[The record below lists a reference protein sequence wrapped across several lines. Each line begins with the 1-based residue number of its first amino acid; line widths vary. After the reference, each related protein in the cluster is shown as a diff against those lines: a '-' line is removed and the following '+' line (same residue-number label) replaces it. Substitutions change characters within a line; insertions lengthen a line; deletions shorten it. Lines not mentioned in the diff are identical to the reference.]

1 MLKIVTTPQQTE
13 DTVTVTVNAPE
24 YVDKEETFD
33 ATIDVVNIT
42 DLNSAQ
48 FDLSFDSSVVNVT
61 DVADG
66 SLNGTA
72 IPVSMWDFVD
82 ADTVKVLVSVPI
94 GQGVIGSGNLA
105 KIRFEV
111 VGEPGGRSELNISK
125 GLLVNKEA
133 EEIPAEWIDDEI
145 TIGQISAEVKVN
157 APELVK
163 AGETFDVTIDVVN
176 LTDFNSAQFDLS
188 FDPSV
193 VDVTGVAD
201 GSLDGARIPVSM
213 WNPVGADTVRVLVSM
228 PIGQGVSGSGYI
240 AKVSCEVVGKAGD
253 GSELDIS
260 GGLLVNKE
268 AAEILALWIDDE
280 VVIGAEV
287 KVNAP
292 ELVKAGETFDATIDV
307 VNITDLNSAQFDL
320 SFDSSVVNVTDVAD
334 GSLNGT
340 AIPVSMWDFVDAD
353 TVKVLVSVP
362 IGQGVIGSGNLAKI
376 RFEVVGEPGGR
387 SELNISKGLLV
398 NKEAEEIPAEWI
410 DDEITIGQI
419 SAEVKVNAPE
429 LVKAGETFDVTID
442 VVNLTDFN
450 SAEFDLSF
458 NSSVVNVTG
467 VADGNLNGARIPVS
481 MWDSFD
487 ADTVRVLVGMPMG
500 QGGSGSG
507 YLAKVS
513 FDVVG
518 NAGDGS
524 DLDISNGLLVNKEA
538 VEILALWIDDEVV
551 IGDSGD

>member
-61 DVADG
+61 GVADG
-66 SLNGTA
+66 SLDSET

-82 ADTVKVLVSVPI
+82 AGTVKVLVSVPI
-94 GQGVIGSGNLA
+94 GGGVSGSGNLA

-111 VGEPGGRSELNISK
+111 VSEPGDRSELN
-125 GLLVNKEA
+125 
-133 EEIPAEWIDDEI
+133 
-145 TIGQISAEVKVN
+145 
-157 APELVK
+157 
-163 AGETFDVTIDVVN
+163 
-176 LTDFNSAQFDLS
+176 
-188 FDPSV
+188 
-193 VDVTGVAD
+193 
-201 GSLDGARIPVSM
+201 M
-213 WNPVGADTVRVLVSM
+213 
-228 PIGQGVSGSGYI
+228 
-240 AKVSCEVVGKAGD
+240 
-253 GSELDIS
+253 
-260 GGLLVNKE
+260 
-268 AAEILALWIDDE
+268 
-280 VVIGAEV
+280 
-287 KVNAP
+287 
-292 ELVKAGETFDATIDV
+292 
-307 VNITDLNSAQFDL
+307 
-320 SFDSSVVNVTDVAD
+320 
-334 GSLNGT
+334 
-340 AIPVSMWDFVDAD
+340 
-353 TVKVLVSVP
+353 
-362 IGQGVIGSGNLAKI
+362 
-376 RFEVVGEPGGR
+376 
-387 SELNISKGLLV
+387 SKGLLV